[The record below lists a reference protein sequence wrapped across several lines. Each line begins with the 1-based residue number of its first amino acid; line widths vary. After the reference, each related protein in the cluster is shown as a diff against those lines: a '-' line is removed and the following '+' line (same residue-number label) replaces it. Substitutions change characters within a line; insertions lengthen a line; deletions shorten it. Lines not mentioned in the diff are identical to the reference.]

1 MKIHVVTLFPEF
13 FDSPLRAG
21 IPGRA
26 VQAGRVEFG
35 FVNPRD
41 FTSDRHRTVDDT
53 PYGGGPGM
61 VLKPEPMVQA
71 IESVT
76 GPRNPRQMPVIL
88 LSPQG
93 PALSQRKAQR
103 LAALSEVVIVCGRY
117 KAIDERVRQL
127 VVTEELSVGDF
138 VLSGGE
144 PACLVLVDAMVRLL
158 PGALGDQDS
167 AESDSFGSHWQGG
180 LDCAYY
186 TRPESFR
193 GRRVPEVLLSGH
205 HERIASWRRLQA
217 LERTRTRRPDLMHPA
232 GES

>member
-26 VQAGRVEFG
+26 AQAGLVEFG
-35 FVNPRD
+35 FANPRD
-41 FTSDRHRTVDDT
+41 FATDRHRTVDDT
-53 PYGGGPGM
+53 PYGGGAGM
-61 VLKPEPMVQA
+61 VLKPEPLVQSV
-71 IESVT
+71 ESIT
-76 GPRNPRQMPVIL
+76 GAGNPRQLPVIL

-93 PALSQRKAQR
+93 PVLSQRKAQR
-103 LAALSEVVIVCGRY
+103 LAAQAEVVFVCGRY
-117 KAIDERVRQL
+117 KAIDERVRDL
-127 VVTEELSVGDF
+127 VITEELSVGDF

-144 PACLVLVDAMVRLL
+144 PACLLLVDAIVRLL

-167 AESDSFGSHWQGG
+167 ADSDSFASHWRGG

-186 TRPESFR
+186 TRPEVYR
-193 GRRVPEVLLSGH
+193 GRRVPDVLLSGH

-217 LERTRTRRPDLMHPA
+217 QDRTRRKRPDLLHPA
-232 GES
+232 SEA